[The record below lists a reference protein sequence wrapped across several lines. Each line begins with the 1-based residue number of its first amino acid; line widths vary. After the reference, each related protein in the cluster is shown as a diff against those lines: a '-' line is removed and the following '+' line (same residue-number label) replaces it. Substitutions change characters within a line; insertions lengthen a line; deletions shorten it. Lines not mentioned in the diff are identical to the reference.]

1 MNRIDAD
8 SPPAPDAEGLLRL
21 MREQSAGEA
30 AQLRA
35 QTEDRVRRIRV
46 AADLEAQSFRAAAR
60 AEGEERGRRQAAKLL
75 VLAEAESHRQL
86 LWAREGV
93 IDQAIACARA
103 RLAAF
108 AAMPEAPERLAQLID
123 EGLAA
128 LRPGPARVRLPP
140 AYAPLLDRGVRDRV
154 TAGHSSVTFAADAN
168 VPDGVLVET
177 EDGRLCFDNTFAARI
192 RRRKQRLRRLVAAA
206 LLSQGEVER

>member
-8 SPPAPDAEGLLRL
+8 GPPAADAEGLLRL
-21 MREQSAGEA
+21 LREQSAGEA

-35 QTEDRVRRIRV
+35 QTEDRARHIRL
-46 AADLEAQSFRAAAR
+46 AAETEAQSFRAAAR
-60 AEGEERGRRQAAKLL
+60 AEGEERGHRHAAKVLA
-75 VLAEAESHRQL
+75 LAEAESHRQL

-93 IDQAIACARA
+93 IDQAIAGARA

-108 AAMPEAPERLAQLID
+108 AAMPEAPERLAQLIG
-123 EGLAA
+123 EGLSV
-128 LRPGPARVRLPP
+128 LPPGPVRVRVPP
-140 AYAPLLDRGVRDRV
+140 AYAPLLDRGARERV
-154 TAGHSSVTFAADAN
+154 AGGEWTVTFAADAA

-206 LLSQGEVER
+206 LLLEAEAQR